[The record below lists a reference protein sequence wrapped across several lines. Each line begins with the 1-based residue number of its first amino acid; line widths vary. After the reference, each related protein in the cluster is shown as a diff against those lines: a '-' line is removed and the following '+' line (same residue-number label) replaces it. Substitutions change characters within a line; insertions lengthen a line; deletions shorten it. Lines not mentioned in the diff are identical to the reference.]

1 METHKCDGSIRQLA
15 WPGERCD
22 QDTPK
27 RRTRVR
33 GPATTLLEENYLYL
47 PALKSP
53 SRVYM
58 YIPAVPSQPHL
69 RSSIEMIDIRS
80 RDDQIDSWVSRAT
93 RLARDTVPSQPFYLS
108 SIYLICIFHRR
119 SLPDIRA
126 AMRTFLFPFP
136 FTTRNLLR
144 AVVKSCC
151 DRLGPAVTHTSMTR
165 GWGLQFGAAANLS

>member
-1 METHKCDGSIRQLA
+1 MPRAYNSMETHKCDGSIRQLA

-33 GPATTLLEENYLYL
+33 GPATTLLEEDYLYL

-69 RSSIEMIDIRS
+69 RSSIEIIDIRY

-108 SIYLICIFHRR
+108 YLH
-119 SLPDIRA
+119 LPPAFSSGHPGRDA
-126 AMRTFLFPFP
+126 HFSFPFP
-136 FTTRNLLR
+136 FPIHHAQL
-144 AVVKSCC
+144 
-151 DRLGPAVTHTSMTR
+151 
-165 GWGLQFGAAANLS
+165 AAGCGHEQSP